1 VSTGRGSRHALRK
14 APKREDQ
21 QHLVAPIDGVV
32 QQLDVHTMGD
42 VVTPAQPL
50 MMVVP
55 VDAPLEIEATVLNK
69 DKGIVAASQQILEV
83 LEAQRKAAKKL
94 YGMLDDLGWGSVATV
109 RDRFHHWRLDHRR
122 STRKTINVTAPVLE
136 LKSPFLSTQRI
147 IILHSSS
154 EDHVIFFGF

>member
-1 VSTGRGSRHALRK
+1 MSTGRGSRHALRK

-69 DKGIVAASQQILEV
+69 DKGIVAASQCIG
-83 LEAQRKAAKKL
+83 R
-94 YGMLDDLGWGSVATV
+94 
-109 RDRFHHWRLDHRR
+109 
-122 STRKTINVTAPVLE
+122 
-136 LKSPFLSTQRI
+136 
-147 IILHSSS
+147 
-154 EDHVIFFGF
+154 